1 MDSRERT
8 KLKEK
13 IILERAALE
22 KEIVSL
28 KEQAKPV
35 PPDNAIGRLTRMD
48 AIQAKSVVEAVLNEA
63 RIRQSKLETALG
75 RIDDDEFGICMDCG
89 EDIPMA
95 RLELVPEA
103 LKCVRC
109 ADRRP

>member
-1 MDSRERT
+1 MDLNERT
-8 KLKEK
+8 RLKEK
-13 IILERAALE
+13 IVFELAALE
-22 KEIVSL
+22 KEIASL
-28 KEQAKPV
+28 KEQSKPV

-48 AIQAKSVVEAVLNEA
+48 AIQAKSVAEAVLNEA

-75 RIDDDEFGICMDCG
+75 RIDNDEFGNCIDCG
-89 EDIPMA
+89 EDIPIA

-109 ADRRP
+109 ADRR

>member
-1 MDSRERT
+1 MDSRERA

-13 IILERAALE
+13 IVFERASLE
-22 KEIVSL
+22 KEIASL

-48 AIQAKSVVEAVLNEA
+48 AIQAKSVAEAVLNEA

-89 EDIPMA
+89 EEIPMA

-109 ADRRP
+109 ADRRS